1 MASTS
6 TSTSTPKEVSAAG
19 TPSPARKT
27 SRRSLITVGRPA
39 IWLVVT
45 ALLALS
51 PFIGLDAA
59 NSRQLL
65 LIALLSLVVSGLN
78 LSFGYAGELSFAQPA
93 MYAIGAY
100 VTATVSMFWI
110 NDLLLTML
118 LSAIAGL
125 VAGLISGVPGLRL
138 GGWMLA
144 ITSLYLVLLVPDVV
158 SLLKKW
164 TGGHQG
170 ISGIPLPKILGYEL
184 DQSQLVAVVVIVT
197 SIWFALF
204 RNLIVSR
211 TGKTLSVLR
220 QSPVLASSLG
230 ISVFRTKLKA
240 YALSGLPAALAG
252 TFFAYLDGFVAPDS
266 FGVNYAIIILA
277 ASILGGARSVYGV
290 FIGAALLQLGPLQTG
305 LFGDYAFIAY
315 GIFLL
320 VAGVALQRGI
330 VGLVQDLVQR
340 ARRGRRPVE
349 THGTRVAVESVEF
362 PPTPARKLTVSG
374 ISKHFGGVAALQDVS
389 FDVKPGEV
397 VALIGPNG
405 SGKTTLLNIIN
416 GYYRSDSGSV
426 VIGDTDIT
434 ALPPYKIAR
443 AGIARTFQT
452 PAIPAMTVR
461 DVVESA
467 RTDASPVSLVETMLR
482 IGRYRKVTRSDA
494 DVVDRVL
501 AAVGLTSV
509 AGLDAQSL
517 PLGTRRMLE
526 LARSLAAEPGVLL
539 LDEVAS
545 GLDDEEIAELS
556 RVIRAVRENGGSI
569 LLVEHNFSLV
579 RSLADRVVVLSRG
592 KVVVIETPEAVAQ
605 HAEVLEHYLGQPAS
619 TVAPLDTNGAAR

>member
-6 TSTSTPKEVSAAG
+6 TSTRAPEK
-19 TPSPARKT
+19 PARAPEKAG
-27 SRRSLITVGRPA
+27 RASLLTVGRPVLWVA
-39 IWLVVT
+39 LT

-51 PFIGLDAA
+51 PWVLGPSDA
-59 NSRQLL
+59 RTLL

-78 LSFGYAGELSFAQPA
+78 LSFGYTGELSFAQPA

-100 VTATVSMFWI
+100 VTATVAMYWI
-110 NDLLLTML
+110 NDILVALL
-118 LSAIAGL
+118 LSA
-125 VAGLISGVPGLRL
+125 VAGLATGLLSGIPGLRL

-158 SLLKKW
+158 GLLEEW

-170 ISGIPLPKILGYEL
+170 ISGIPLPMILGYEL
-184 DQSQLVAVVVIVT
+184 DQQQFVALVVVIT
-197 SIWFALF
+197 SAWFALF

-240 YALSGLPAALAG
+240 YALSGLPAAMAG
-252 TFFAYLDGFVAPDS
+252 TFFAYLDGFVAPES
-266 FGVNYAIIILA
+266 FGVEYAIIILA
-277 ASILGGARSVYGV
+277 ASILGGSRSVYGV
-290 FIGAALLQLGPLQTG
+290 FIGAALLQLGPLQIG
-305 LFGDYAFIAY
+305 IFGDYAFIAY
-315 GIFLL
+315 GVFLL

-330 VGLVQDLVQR
+330 VGLVKDLVEKV
-340 ARRGRRPVE
+340 RGRRRPAEAPAV
-349 THGTRVAVESVEF
+349 HVAVDSVEF
-362 PPTPARKLTVSG
+362 PPTPARELTVSG
-374 ISKHFGGVAALQDVS
+374 ISKHFGGVAALEDVT

-405 SGKTTLLNIIN
+405 SGKTTLLNIVN
-416 GYYRSDSGSV
+416 GYYRADSGSV
-426 VIGDTDIT
+426 TIGDTDIT
-434 ALPPYKIAR
+434 RLPPYKIAR

-467 RTDASPVSLVETMLR
+467 RTDASPISLVETMFR
-482 IGRYRKVTRSDA
+482 IGRYRRVARADA

-501 AAVGLTSV
+501 AAVGLTAV
-509 AGLDAQSL
+509 ADVDAQSL

-526 LARSLAAEPGVLL
+526 LARSLAAEPGLLL

-556 RVIRAVRENGGSI
+556 RVIRAVRDNGGSI

-592 KVVVIETPEAVAQ
+592 KVVVIETPDAVAR
-605 HAEVLEHYLGQPAS
+605 HPEVLEHYLGQPAS
-619 TVAPLDTNGAAR
+619 TIAPPQTDGAPL

>member
-1 MASTS
+1 
-6 TSTSTPKEVSAAG
+6 
-19 TPSPARKT
+19 
-27 SRRSLITVGRPA
+27 
-39 IWLVVT
+39 
-45 ALLALS
+45 
-51 PFIGLDAA
+51 
-59 NSRQLL
+59 
-65 LIALLSLVVSGLN
+65 
-78 LSFGYAGELSFAQPA
+78 

-100 VTATVSMFWI
+100 VTATVAMYWV
-110 NDLLLTML
+110 NDILLALV
-118 LSAIAGL
+118 LSA
-125 VAGLISGVPGLRL
+125 VAGLGAGLLSGVPGLRL

-144 ITSLYLVLLVPDVV
+144 ITSLYMVLLVPDVV
-158 SLLKKW
+158 SLLGEW

-170 ISGIPLPKILGYEL
+170 ISGIPLPMILGYEL
-184 DQSQLVAVVVIVT
+184 DERQFVALGVLVT
-197 SIWFALF
+197 SVWFALF
-204 RNLIVSR
+204 RNLIASR

-240 YALSGLPAALAG
+240 YALSGLPAAMAG
-252 TFFAYLDGFVAPDS
+252 TFFAYLDGFVAPES
-266 FGVNYAIIILA
+266 FGIDYAIIILA

-305 LFGDYAFIAY
+305 IFGDYAFVAY
-315 GIFLL
+315 GAFLL
-320 VAGVALQRGI
+320 IAGVTLQRGI
-330 VGLVQDLVQR
+330 VGLVEDLAER
-340 ARRGRRPVE
+340 IRGRRRPSQAE
-349 THGTRVAVESVEF
+349 THGSRVAVESVEF
-362 PPTPARKLTVSG
+362 PPTPARRLSISG
-374 ISKHFGGVAALQDVS
+374 ISKHFGGVAALEDVS
-389 FDVKPGEV
+389 FEVKPGEV

-405 SGKTTLLNIIN
+405 SGKTTLLNIVN
-416 GYYRSDSGSV
+416 GYYRADEGSV
-426 VIGDTDIT
+426 VIGDNDIT
-434 ALPPYKIAR
+434 KLPPYKIAR

-467 RTDASPVSLVETMLR
+467 RTDASRVSMVETMLR
-482 IGRYRKVTRSDA
+482 LGRYRRVTKADA

-509 AGLDAQSL
+509 AELDAQSL

-545 GLDDEEIAELS
+545 GLDDEEIEELS
-556 RVIRAVRENGGSI
+556 RVIRAVRDNGGSI

-592 KVVVIETPEAVAQ
+592 KVVVVESPDAVAR
-605 HAEVLEHYLGQPAS
+605 HPEVLEHYLGQPAS
-619 TVAPLDTNGAAR
+619 TITPPETDGALL

>member
-1 MASTS
+1 MAPSSTGATPTAVVTSGASS
-6 TSTSTPKEVSAAG
+6 TRPG
-19 TPSPARKT
+19 RD
-27 SRRSLITVGRPA
+27 RRWWLDRGRPF
-39 IWLVVT
+39 IWVLVT
-45 ALLALS
+45 GLLAAS
-51 PFIGLDAA
+51 PWLGLDPA
-59 NSRQLL
+59 NARQLT

-100 VTATVSMFWI
+100 VTATITLHWV
-110 NDLLLTML
+110 NDLLLALVFSALAGL
-118 LSAIAGL
+118 LAGL
-125 VAGLISGVPGLRL
+125 VSGIPGLRL

-164 TGGHQG
+164 TGGFQG
-170 ISGIPLPKILGYEL
+170 VSGIPLPQLFGHEL
-184 DQSQLVAVVVIVT
+184 TNNEYVAAVVVVT
-197 SIWFALF
+197 SLWFAVF

-230 ISVFRTKLKA
+230 ISVYSTKLKA

-266 FGVNYAIIILA
+266 FGIDQAIIILA
-277 ASILGGARSVYGV
+277 ACILGGARSVYGV
-290 FIGAALLQLGPLQTG
+290 FIGAALMQLGPLQTG
-305 LFGDYAFIAY
+305 FFGNYAFIAY
-315 GIFLL
+315 GAFLL
-320 VAGVALQRGI
+320 VAGIALQRGI
-330 VGLVQDLVQR
+330 VGFVRDASRFVRSRKQTTVPH
-340 ARRGRRPVE
+340 AAKVSA
-349 THGTRVAVESVEF
+349 GTVRF
-362 PPTPARKLTVSG
+362 PPIRGKRLAVTD
-374 ISKHFGGVAALQDVS
+374 ISKSFGGVAALTDVT

-405 SGKTTLLNIIN
+405 SGKTTLLNIVC
-416 GYYRSDSGSV
+416 GYYRTDAGKV
-426 VIGDTDIT
+426 VVGEDNIT
-434 ALPPYKIAR
+434 RLPTHRVAR

-467 RTDASPVSLVETMLR
+467 RTDASPVSMVETMLR
-482 IGRYRKVTRSDA
+482 VGRYRSVKRSDTE
-494 DVVDRVL
+494 VVDEVL
-501 AAVGLTSV
+501 AAVGLTAV
-509 AGLDAQSL
+509 ADEDAQSL

-526 LARSLAAEPGVLL
+526 LARSLAAQPAVLL

-545 GLDDEEIAELS
+545 GLDEEEIEELS
-556 RVIRAVRENGGSI
+556 RVIRAVRANGGSV

-592 KVVVIETPEAVAQ
+592 KVVVVETPDAVAE
-605 HAEVLEHYLGQPAS
+605 HREVLEHYLGQPAKTIVVEPVEGGVS
-619 TVAPLDTNGAAR
+619 